1 MLRLILLLVLSLFSA
16 GCGFINSYL
25 RGSDNRIPPAKL
37 MPIERPIA
45 IQALW
50 NVQVGRGQGKG
61 FIKLAPAVDGGRVY
75 AASHDGVVM
84 AIDAGTGQIIWNMQT
99 KLPISAGVGLGDD
112 VLLVGTG
119 EGEVL
124 ALYRQTGKE
133 AWRAKVSS
141 EVLAAPRAA
150 QGIAVVRT
158 VDGKFIG
165 LDARS
170 GEQRWLYSYTVP
182 ALTLR
187 GSAPPVLDQGLVIS
201 GLETG
206 RLLVLSLANGAPVS
220 ARMIAPPR
228 GRTEL
233 DRMVDIDT
241 EPRVIGA
248 VLYVTAYQGNITA
261 IDLRSGNTLWSR
273 DFSSFSG
280 LEGDDRRVYIP
291 DENDALWAL
300 DRLNGDTLWR
310 QEALTGRFLSRPASV
325 GDYVVVGDYEGYLH
339 WLAKSDG
346 RLAGR
351 VRADSRGIAAAPV
364 VQGDT
369 LFVLGKGGTL
379 SAFRAGQGG

>member
-1 MLRLILLLVLSLFSA
+1 MLRFILLLALSLLSA
-16 GCGFINSYL
+16 SCSYINSYL

-37 MPIERPIA
+37 RSVENPIA
-45 IQALW
+45 IQTLW
-50 NVQVGRGQGKG
+50 SVQVGRGQGKA
-61 FIKLAPAVDGGRVY
+61 FIRLAPAVAGGRVY
-75 AASHDGVVM
+75 AASYDGVVM
-84 AIDAGTGQIIWNMQT
+84 AIDAGTGQILWNIQT

-112 VLLVGTG
+112 LVLVGTG

-124 ALYRQTGKE
+124 ALNRQTGQE

-165 LDARS
+165 LDTRT

-182 ALTLR
+182 TLTLR
-187 GSAPPVLDQGLVIS
+187 GSAPPVLDQGLMIS

-206 RLLVLSLANGAPVS
+206 RLLVLSLENGVPVS
-220 ARMIAPPR
+220 TRMVAPPR

-241 EPRVIGA
+241 EPRIIGA

-261 IDLRSGNTLWSR
+261 VDLRGGNTLWSR
-273 DFSSFSG
+273 DFSSSSG
-280 LEGDDRRVYIP
+280 LEVDDRRVYIP
-291 DENDALWAL
+291 DENDTLWAL
-300 DRLNGDTLWR
+300 DRLNGETLW
-310 QEALTGRFLSRPASV
+310 QQDALSGRFLSRPAAV
-325 GDYVVVGDYEGYLH
+325 GEYVVAGDYQGYLH

-346 RLAGR
+346 RLVGR

-364 VQGDT
+364 VQGNT
-369 LFVLGKGGTL
+369 VFVLGKKGVL
-379 SAFRAGQGG
+379 SAFRAG

>member
-1 MLRLILLLVLSLFSA
+1 VLRLILLLVLSLFSVS
-16 GCGFINSYL
+16 CGYINSYL

-50 NVQVGRGQGKG
+50 SVQVGRGQGKG
-61 FIKLAPAVDGGRVY
+61 FIRLAPAVDGGRVY

-84 AIDAGTGQIIWNMQT
+84 AIDAGTGQIIWNIQT
-99 KLPISAGVGLGDD
+99 KLPISAGAGLGDD
-112 VLLVGTG
+112 VVLVGTE

-124 ALYRQTGKE
+124 ALDRQTGKE

-158 VDGKFIG
+158 ADGKFIG

-220 ARMIAPPR
+220 TRMIAPPR

-233 DRMVDIDT
+233 NRMVDIDT

-280 LEGDDRRVYIP
+280 LEGDDRRVYVP

-300 DRLNGDTLWR
+300 DRLNGDTLWQ
-310 QEALTGRFLSRPASV
+310 QEALTGRFLSRPALV
-325 GDYVVVGDYEGYLH
+325 DDYVVVGDYQGYLH

-346 RLAGR
+346 RLVGR
-351 VRADSRGIAAAPV
+351 LRADRRGIAAAPV
-364 VQGDT
+364 VQGDI
-369 LFVLGKGGTL
+369 LFVLGKGGAL
-379 SAFRAGQGG
+379 SAFRAG